1 MLAVYLHQVQVVPAD
16 LLTLSCLGSR
26 PPHRH
31 LKNESR
37 WPITDERVVRMA
49 PMSNCWHAYCQFR
62 SWVQNRN
69 RGRSEMRKAIGILA
83 LMSLFAID
91 VSSAQ
96 TVTYQNRSSFGRA
109 RASVHQRHAA
119 AFKQRAAARSRFSKR
134 RPSRARTN
142 RIDALRRARS
152 NQVRAQQP
160 GRQLKRIERERNR
173 ARMRSHIANRR
184 TNSASVTSRAQQQQ
198 RHIKRAQQQRRP
210 NQRTPRSIAW

>member
-1 MLAVYLHQVQVVPAD
+1 MVPPFRLDWPAAI
-16 LLTLSCLGSR
+16 CLGALF
-26 PPHRH
+26 
-31 LKNESR
+31 LKNGRFLS
-37 WPITDERVVRMA
+37 ITDTRVVRTA
-49 PMSNCWHAYCQFR
+49 TRGNGWHANCQYR
-62 SWVQNRN
+62 SWVLNRN

-96 TVTYQNRSSFGRA
+96 SVTYQNRSSFGRA

-134 RPSRARTN
+134 RPARARTN

-152 NQVRAQQP
+152 AQVRAQQP

-173 ARMRSHIANRR
+173 ARMRSRIANRR
-184 TNSASVTSRAQQQQ
+184 TNSTSITSRAQQQR

-210 NQRTPRSIAW
+210 NQRTPRTIAW

>member
-1 MLAVYLHQVQVVPAD
+1 
-16 LLTLSCLGSR
+16 
-26 PPHRH
+26 
-31 LKNESR
+31 
-37 WPITDERVVRMA
+37 
-49 PMSNCWHAYCQFR
+49 
-62 SWVQNRN
+62 
-69 RGRSEMRKAIGILA
+69 MRKAVGILA

-119 AFKQRAAARSRFSKR
+119 AFKQRATARSRFSRR
-134 RPSRARTN
+134 RPAHSRSN

-160 GRQLKRIERERNR
+160 GRQMKRIERERNR
-173 ARMRSHIANRR
+173 ARMRSRIGNR
-184 TNSASVTSRAQQQQ
+184 VTRSPNVTARAQQQR

-210 NQRTPRSIAW
+210 NKRTPRSIAW